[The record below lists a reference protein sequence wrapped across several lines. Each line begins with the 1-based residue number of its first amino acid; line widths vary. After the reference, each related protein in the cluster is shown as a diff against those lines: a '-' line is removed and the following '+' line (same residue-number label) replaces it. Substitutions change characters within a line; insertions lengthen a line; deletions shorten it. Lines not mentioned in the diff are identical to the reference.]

1 VEESSINLDD
11 SSLWEY
17 SEEKTFFSLSS
28 SPRLPSSPPPYPLSY
43 LGCRGRRGQG
53 GARLL
58 SGCLFRHGALFLLV
72 KKEEEEEEGCF
83 KLNLGFRKSVAL
95 CIDQARESRNKKMD
109 ASSRVIAVLVS
120 TLDGSVVYERFWTRL
135 SELERADLRA
145 AAAATAAELFAER
158 NGIAADGREAVG
170 RHR

>member
-1 VEESSINLDD
+1 MFQVESWFSKES
-11 SSLWEY
+11 
-17 SEEKTFFSLSS
+17 T
-28 SPRLPSSPPPYPLSY
+28 
-43 LGCRGRRGQG
+43 C
-53 GARLL
+53 
-58 SGCLFRHGALFLLV
+58 
-72 KKEEEEEEGCF
+72 
-83 KLNLGFRKSVAL
+83 VAL
-95 CIDQARESRNKKMD
+95 SIDQARESRNKKMD

-135 SELERADLRA
+135 SELERANLRA